1 MSLTQKSLIKKEGGN
16 INTKKINDLL
26 KKILLKLTNEKK
38 AKEILSNLDKKR
50 LTLSVIATITTFILF
65 ILFILLGQF
74 IFGSTISALFI
85 VAIFGLFGIS
95 LCLIPY
101 YLSKL
106 YFKTKNPIYLII
118 VLCLT
123 IFFIPTIVIAI
134 IGYLNCVQ
142 SSEPIKAQV
151 TSTSNEP
158 VKHNKNKVIIET
170 NYNENDYLISD
181 VKNIID
187 KIISNLKELENNEAF
202 DLVCE
207 KNKMDRARK
216 VNAITTTDIIY
227 KTINLFDRLESQL
240 NQITDNQADLE
251 HSKNKLKQ
259 KQAIFLATKLWD
271 IINDI
276 KNTKNK
282 INNLQRT
289 IINAAEINDIINELE
304 NIKNQL

>member
-1 MSLTQKSLIKKEGGN
+1 M
-16 INTKKINDLL
+16 KKIDNLL
-26 KKILLKLTNEKK
+26 KKILFNITSEKK
-38 AKEILSNLDKKR
+38 AKEILSNSDKKR
-50 LTLSVIATITTFILF
+50 LTLSIITTIITFILF

-74 IFGSTISALFI
+74 ISGPIINAILI
-85 VAIFGLFGIS
+85 IIIFGLFGIS
-95 LCLIPY
+95 FCLIPY
-101 YLSKL
+101 YLGKL
-106 YFKTKNPIYLII
+106 YRSTKSPIYII
-118 VLCLT
+118 IAIIIILV
-123 IFFIPTIVIAI
+123 FIPTIVLIL
-134 IGYLNCVQ
+134 IGYL
-142 SSEPIKAQV
+142 SSSQTTKPIKNQV
-151 TSTSNEP
+151 TSTSNEQ
-158 VKHNKNKVIIET
+158 VKHNEKKNTIES

-181 VKNIID
+181 VKNIIN
-187 KIISNLKELENNEAF
+187 KIISNLREIENNEAF
-202 DLVCE
+202 DLVFE

-240 NQITDNQADLE
+240 NQITNNQADLE

-259 KQAIFLATKLWD
+259 KQAIFLTTKLWD

-289 IINAAEINDIINELE
+289 IINTAEINDIINELE